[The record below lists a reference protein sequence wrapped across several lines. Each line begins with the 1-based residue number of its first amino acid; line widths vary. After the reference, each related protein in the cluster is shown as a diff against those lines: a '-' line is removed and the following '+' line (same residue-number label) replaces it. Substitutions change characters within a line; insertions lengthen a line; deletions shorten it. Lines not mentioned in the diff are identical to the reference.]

1 MLHLRRLGSFTLI
14 ELLVVAAIIS
24 ILTALVVPA
33 LRSSR
38 ERSKRIACANNV
50 RQIVLAMYYYSNDYD
65 GLLPQQAVYTGNYSP
80 DWSGRLTNYLQ
91 NTTAVFRCPSDN
103 NGRRFAG
110 AYRSYAVNG
119 TNSWVSGFNCPW
131 PSPQGT
137 PKRLGDIPNRIIL
150 IAENHGVDGG
160 TAPGQSG
167 AIVGLSEMEGI
178 QGFASAMHRDVGAMG
193 TASTSDENGGG
204 NYGYPD
210 GRVEFHYR
218 SQYKYPNAAFDGS
231 DNDPWKWQ

>member
-1 MLHLRRLGSFTLI
+1 MGRMLHMSRRGSFTLI

-24 ILTALVVPA
+24 ILTALILPA

-50 RQIVLAMYYYSNDYD
+50 RQIVLAMYYYSNDYE
-65 GLLPQQAVYTGNYSP
+65 GLLPQQAIYTGNYSP

-119 TNSWVSGFNCPW
+119 TNAWVSGFKCPW
-131 PSPQGT
+131 PSPQGI
-137 PKRLGDIPNRIIL
+137 PMRLQDVPNRIIL
-150 IAENHGVDGG
+150 IAENHGIDGG
-160 TAPGQSG
+160 TGPGQSG
-167 AIVGLSEMEGI
+167 AVVGVSEMEGI
-178 QGFASAMHRDVGAMG
+178 QAFA
-193 TASTSDENGGG
+193 
-204 NYGYPD
+204 
-210 GRVEFHYR
+210 
-218 SQYKYPNAAFDGS
+218 
-231 DNDPWKWQ
+231 